1 MRAAIPGRR
10 RYAMISIAVNI
21 VGNLILIPLIG
32 HVGPPLATAL
42 ASTVNVAM
50 LYRTL
55 VERGHFAAD
64 SALRRKVPRLL
75 LAALLM
81 GATVF
86 AFERLLTPYLGGA
99 LIVRY
104 AALGVLVGAG
114 SAVYGV
120 ACFVTGAYRIADL
133 KALMRRRGTSN
144 TPKPAQE

>member
-1 MRAAIPGRR
+1 
-10 RYAMISIAVNI
+10 
-21 VGNLILIPLIG
+21 
-32 HVGPPLATAL
+32 
-42 ASTVNVAM
+42 
-50 LYRTL
+50 
-55 VERGHFAAD
+55 
-64 SALRRKVPRLL
+64 
-75 LAALLM
+75 M

-133 KALMRRRGTSN
+133 KALMRRRGTS